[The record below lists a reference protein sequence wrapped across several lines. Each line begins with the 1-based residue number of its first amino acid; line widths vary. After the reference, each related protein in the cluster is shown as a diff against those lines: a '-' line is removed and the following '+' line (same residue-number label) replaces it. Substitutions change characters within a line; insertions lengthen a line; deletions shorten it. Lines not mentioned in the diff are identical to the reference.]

1 MIRAALALLLL
12 SGCAAQTFTADRIAP
27 AQIPEPSAP
36 PSWPEI
42 EPRATA
48 DGVVLTPEDAAAIG
62 GYRDAVGAWVAEAL
76 AWGGYWRAI
85 AGGADGD
92 GSTTPDR

>member
-1 MIRAALALLLL
+1 MIRAALALMLL
-12 SGCAAQTFTADRIAP
+12 SGCAAQTFTPDRIAP

-62 GYRDAVGAWVAEAL
+62 GWRDDVA
-76 AWGGYWRAI
+76 AWGAALRAWGDYWRAI

-92 GSTTPDR
+92 GSTTRDR